1 MSDANVYNAL
11 ARVMEAQNKL
21 TAAVEALNA
30 AMRHPATHDAPTFAQ
45 VAHDL
50 AAGDI
55 DRYMVGDII
64 RARHQKYGEIPF
76 VIIGKGQDNEPDGTG
91 TERITAQAMRV
102 LDYVQYSRVSDEYPY
117 GKNDY
122 VASSVRAYLNGAFYD
137 ALQDDDRAAIVGALK
152 RTYTPN
158 YDDMREPGYIA
169 QTRELFFLLSA
180 SEAGFE
186 GRYIMD
192 EGPAYAYFKGC
203 DNERRVKTDM
213 DGDESFWWLRSPYP
227 SDAYNVRDVY
237 TSGALSSSLAGN
249 GSGLAPACVIG
260 A

>member
-1 MSDANVYNAL
+1 MRDANTYNAL

-21 TAAVEALNA
+21 TAAIEALNA
-30 AMRHPATHDAPTFAQ
+30 AMRCPAMHDAPTFAQ
-45 VAHDL
+45 VARDI

-76 VIIGKGQDNEPDGTG
+76 VIIGKGQDNEPDGAG

-102 LDYVQYSRVSDEYPY
+102 LDDVQYSRVSDEYPY

-186 GRYIMD
+186 GRYIRD
-192 EGPAYAYFKGC
+192 EGPAYEYYKGC
-203 DNERRVKTDM
+203 DDERRVKADM
-213 DGDESFWWLRSPYP
+213 DGDKSYWWLRSPYP
-227 SDAYNVRDVY
+227 SYAYYVRYVF
-237 TSGALSSSLAGN
+237 TSGALNYNNANYGF
-249 GSGLAPACVIG
+249 GLAPACVIG

>member
-1 MSDANVYNAL
+1 MRDANVYNAL

-21 TAAVEALNA
+21 TAAVEVLNA
-30 AMRHPATHDAPTFAQ
+30 ALRRQDTHDAPTFAQ

-64 RARHQKYGEIPF
+64 RARHRKYGEIPF

-91 TERITAQAMRV
+91 TERITAQAMQV
-102 LDYVQYSRVSDEYPY
+102 LDYMQFSGVSDEYPY

-122 VASSVRAYLNGAFYD
+122 VASHIRDYLNGAFYD
-137 ALQDDDRAAIVGALK
+137 ALQDDDKAAIVGALK

-158 YDDMREPGYIA
+158 YDDMSKPGYIA

-180 SEAGFE
+180 SEVGYD

-192 EGPAYAYFKGC
+192 EGPAYAYYKSC
-203 DNERRVKTDM
+203 DNERRAKIDM
-213 DGDESFWWLRSPYP
+213 DGDESIWWLRSPLP
-227 SDAYNVRDVY
+227 SSAHNVRDVY
-237 TSGALSSSLAGN
+237 TSGALSYNSAYIGV
-249 GSGLAPACVIG
+249 GLAPACVIG